1 MPKRKIVNPKKHI
14 FAYDQPLA
22 YIINEEGNLYKKQIY
37 AQNNLNKLEGREM
50 RRETSNLLF
59 NRILL
64 GELSAKIDTFQ
75 QTVGEKVK
83 EDPKLDVSELPEY
96 KEITDLEDAINYGT
110 APFDYFQKKSLCEDI
125 VDRLYNGSEDI
136 MGKKLYDG
144 LGEEKPLPIGIAG
157 LINSGKITRENMD
170 EKIPEVIKH
179 VKEGTLDNY
188 LAEQGIEQPDFDE
201 RIKAPEP
208 QPNQELNQSKRRVR
222 DIYELPFEINENKTE
237 LMNVEHEAYKSIQN
251 QFANLP
257 KGNENMGPERN
268 RDNAFL
274 FVKMQLLDSYS
285 AKVDEALDR
294 YRAQEQAQ
302 GDTEAENVDTAV
314 LMTEL
319 NRIGRSSRNG
329 LFLAEYNKEEAYQK
343 ATQQIDRIYDAI
355 RDTAADSP
363 YTDDL
368 YCDPLPAHFAHLALA
383 DPELT
388 DDQLKIAANLE
399 RKGELVSYL
408 EQNGYYTNERLLP
421 AGPRNEKKPLTD
433 LFGKDLADEMKQ
445 EAEEERINNLEEEQK
460 NKVEERLKDIPA
472 ARASIKDAI
481 RDFYQAVL
489 DSVTDPFGLA
499 ERLIADGRK
508 LAEHFMVDGKPLEE
522 AFPEQA
528 KIENADER
536 DKALMDALKN
546 EYQNGTK
553 QISFKEPH
561 ILDNGDM
568 VQSADV
574 VIKEDRDKL
583 QLMQDSAQRYRM
595 VVDRQLRELNFLKEE
610 FGKTQDIPKA
620 NFDGNPANVEGSE
633 YYQNMT
639 RDLGRCLVALEEIQN
654 GKDHTEEELRTLYD
668 NFRKSCE
675 TYVENRQGR
684 LFGPVTE
691 NGRERL
697 ELSKIG
703 IENVFRM
710 SRELGKYSDL
720 VNSDMIID
728 ADGKKFNDL
737 DYKGRE
743 EYLKGLE
750 SKGIVKS
757 RPEAEVE
764 HEVALAELKT
774 MNTFDIALRDYP
786 KDKKGKY
793 MESARDVILKMH
805 NNVVVHGEKATNFD
819 VIRMRYFDKYQKDL
833 AENPV
838 FRTMVDKK
846 GVDATA
852 KEWRDIEA
860 KSEALRNSIKD
871 DYTNRLTKDVQKEVV
886 ENGENKTVTER
897 QQMTISE
904 YVSGL
909 GPVDGRPE
917 IDKTKTPEEK
927 IRQLEAIKD
936 ADPTALDEAYNRMTD
951 VITDKLLLDN
961 DKFGK
966 EFINAKVAG
975 QTEGMTLQGVDV
987 RDQLKMV
994 TKQLLVGNH
1003 VLEGKK
1009 LPKALK
1015 QLESGKLGE
1024 DLVNSVKEVYKNES
1038 KKMNK
1043 GSKELN
1049 IKAESLDVEQQM
1061 KAQGLTRKA
1070 PVKKA
1075 PEKAVEK
1082 QAAVPESSTASRLEQ
1097 LPEKEQVKQY
1107 IYMGR
1112 ASRDSLE
1119 DQPAGYTNKEGK
1131 VDQEKIQKIIN
1142 GVAGK
1147 YIEDDIQKAK
1157 ENNTESQFNTL
1168 DAIKKFEKSFFLKPE
1183 VLYGIIAM
1191 AGQKTG
1197 TELRNLI
1204 EGNKFSNE
1212 LSKVMDEAKKPID
1225 PNDTAKVQEKENVT
1239 KAAGEVKLPEHL
1251 KGATKKI
1258 VKEEL
1263 QAGPEMK

>member
-1 MPKRKIVNPKKHI
+1 MPKRKIVTPKKHVL
-14 FAYDQPLA
+14 AYNQPLI
-22 YIINEEGNLYKKQIY
+22 YIINEEGELYKNNIY
-37 AQNNLNKLEGREM
+37 AQQELKKLEGRDLQ
-50 RRETSNLLF
+50 RETGNLFF

-64 GELSAKIDTFQ
+64 SDLSAKIDTFQ
-75 QTVGEKVK
+75 QTIGEKLK
-83 EDPKLDVSELPEY
+83 EDPKLHVSDLPEY
-96 KEITDLEDAINYGT
+96 KEVSDMESAIRYGT
-110 APFDYFQKKSLCEDI
+110 TPFEYFQKKSLCDDI

-144 LGEEKPLPIGIAG
+144 LGDKEPLPIGIVG
-157 LINSGKITRENMD
+157 LINSGKITRDNMD
-170 EKIPEVIKH
+170 EKLPEVINH
-179 VKEGTLDNY
+179 IKEGTLDNY
-188 LAEQGIEQPDFDE
+188 LAEQGIEQPDFDD

-208 QPNQELNQSKRRVR
+208 ELNQGKRRVR
-222 DIYELPFEINENKTE
+222 DIYELPFELNENKAE
-237 LMNVEHEAYKSIQN
+237 LLNIEHEGYKTLQD
-251 QFANLP
+251 QFEKLP
-257 KGNENMGPERN
+257 KGNGNMGPERN

-294 YRAQEQAQ
+294 YKAQEQAQ
-302 GDTEAENVDTAV
+302 GDTEAENVDTAL
-314 LMTEL
+314 LMTDL
-319 NRIGRSSRNG
+319 NRIGRSSRSN
-329 LFLAEYNKEEAYQK
+329 LLLEDYDKEEDYRK
-343 ATQQIDRIYDAI
+343 ATHQIDRIYNAI

-363 YTDDL
+363 FTDKL

-388 DDQLKIAANLE
+388 DDQLKVAAQLE
-399 RKGELVSYL
+399 RKGQLVSYL
-408 EQNGYYTNERLLP
+408 EENGYYTNERLLP
-421 AGPRNEKKPLTD
+421 AGPRNEKKPFTEL
-433 LFGKDLADEMKQ
+433 LGKDMADEIKQ
-445 EAEEERINNLEEEQK
+445 EAEEERRNKLDEEQK

-481 RDFYQAVL
+481 REFYQAVL

-574 VIKEDRDKL
+574 VIKEDREKL
-583 QLMQDSAQRYRM
+583 QLMEDSAQRYRM
-595 VVDRQLRELNFLKEE
+595 VVDRQLREFNFLKEE

-654 GKDHTEEELRTLYD
+654 GKTHTTEELEKLYD

-720 VNSDMIID
+720 VNSDMIIS

-750 SKGIVKS
+750 EKGIVKA

-774 MNTFDIALRDYP
+774 MNTFDIALREYP
-786 KDKKGKY
+786 NNKKGKY

-805 NNVVVHGEKATNFD
+805 NNVVVHGEKATNLD
-819 VIRMRYFDKYQKDL
+819 VIRMRYFDKCQKDL

-917 IDKTKTPEEK
+917 IDKNKTPEEK
-927 IRQLEAIKD
+927 IRQLEEIKSV
-936 ADPTALDEAYNRMTD
+936 DPTALDEAYDRMTD

-1038 KKMNK
+1038 KRLNN
-1043 GSKELN
+1043 GPKELN

-1075 PEKAVEK
+1075 PEK
-1082 QAAVPESSTASRLEQ
+1082 QAAAPESSTASRLEQ
-1097 LPEKEQVKQY
+1097 LPEKEQVQQY

-1258 VKEEL
+1258 VKEEP